1 MTTQH
6 PKNMPE
12 SKKAMIRTILLIS
25 GFVFAALG
33 LACLI
38 MPAGVAEMLG
48 QDNKDTTIANILGAA
63 FVMVGISDIAIA
75 RIIFKGNTNND

>member
-1 MTTQH
+1 MVTQH

-12 SKKAMIRTILLIS
+12 GKKAMIRMILMVS
-25 GFVFAALG
+25 GFVFTALG

-48 QDNKDTTIANILGAA
+48 QDNKDTAIANILGAA
-63 FVMVGISDIAIA
+63 FILVGISDIAIA
-75 RIIFKGNTNND
+75 KIIFKGNTNND

>member
-1 MTTQH
+1 MVTQH

-12 SKKAMIRTILLIS
+12 NKKAMIRMVLTVS
-25 GFVFAALG
+25 GFVFTALG

-48 QDNKDTTIANILGAA
+48 QDNKDTAIANILGAA
-63 FVMVGISDIAIA
+63 FILVGISDIAIA
-75 RIIFKGNTNND
+75 KIIFKGNTNND

>member
-1 MTTQH
+1 MVTQH

-12 SKKAMIRTILLIS
+12 EKKRMIRMILTLS
-25 GFVFAALG
+25 GFVFTALG

-48 QDNKDTTIANILGAA
+48 QDNNDTTIANILGAA